1 MNDQKHYYKTRIF
14 KDDPKAT
21 SEINNQVHVLEEEGT
36 KGTPLVR
43 KPATSGLKP
52 LSFKNVADHFAAPK
66 QVLTRST
73 SERKQLPTPSS
84 STSSSE
90 RHTSNSQLSNEKE
103 KLKEKLKNKEKL
115 TFRERINLLKN
126 IDMRSSSSVV
136 KEEQPKSR
144 NDNLEKNEMNGT
156 LQEKA
161 TGGSKLPPMVT
172 MRRSSRNKPKNS
184 EYETSSQSGNEL
196 PVGGGQL
203 EEENSKF
210 ESSEITSRAEHKSM
224 EEAVASTNLEMK
236 SSEVADGWK
245 LYDENAEKTN
255 DEIEKKFDHPEQ
267 YQQRALPPVPLTPLQ
282 QPSSSS
288 SSSKAEPKKLFSP
301 QSFLL
306 EKIFHFPAQPSS
318 EKVSSSSS
326 PEANEKEEIILVQQF
341 EEFLFSITDIIR
353 SLFAF
358 TEDLEL
364 KIEYYLLLGNSFL
377 PHRVQQFFHYIAPLL
392 KQFAVFLELFFV
404 FILIILEVL
413 IEVLSYLWN
422 QWKNESPELLLGIIF
437 GVIFCFFGS
446 FFFTTIAAFESFRL
460 FGYDR
465 LLISI
470 KQINDD
476 LKKLKHSSQRF
487 SAALV
492 RHRSI
497 STAENNSMKSN
508 NESSAKEQQPDITTA
523 PVNDDDTKKSE
534 CENSIGVFNNNT
546 PSLPA
551 SFLLQSTFSTLASI
565 NPNHLFQAVFVLNAG
580 LLAALTTLKIQFA
593 KTITLGNSVALMLEK
608 PVFYFLEPIF
618 VAVLPTE
625 LAVWGQFFLKLGL
638 KFLAI
643 SISWTLQRFLSLFH
657 SSIRGGLLISKNF
670 ITYLLRTDVLNR
682 YLPNFLQFLPPKV
695 QENKDLVIYGLGY
708 GLAVVGMIF
717 QFTYRNA
724 LPFPF
729 SYLFF
734 PFLLVERTLIWLV
747 NNSSFVFQN
756 M

>member
-1 MNDQKHYYKTRIF
+1 MNDQKHYYKTRLF
-14 KDDPKAT
+14 KDDPKST
-21 SEINNQVHVLEEEGT
+21 SEINNLVHVLEEEGT
-36 KGTPLVR
+36 KGTPPVR
-43 KPATSGLKP
+43 KPGTSGLKP

-66 QVLTRST
+66 QLLTRS
-73 SERKQLPTPSS
+73 ERKPEPTPSS

-90 RHTSNSQLSNEKE
+90 RCTSIRQLSNEKE

-126 IDMRSSSSVV
+126 IDMKSSSSVV
-136 KEEQPKSR
+136 REEQRMAR
-144 NDNLEKNEMNGT
+144 NDNLEKNEKNGT
-156 LQEKA
+156 FQEKA
-161 TGGSKLPPMVT
+161 MEGGKLPPMVT
-172 MRRSSRNKPKNS
+172 MRRSSRSKPKNS
-184 EYETSSQSGNEL
+184 ECETSSQSGNEL
-196 PVGGGQL
+196 TVGGTQL
-203 EEENSKF
+203 EGENSKL
-210 ESSEITSRAEHKSM
+210 ESSERISRLEQKKPEA
-224 EEAVASTNLEMK
+224 AVASSNLEMK
-236 SSEVADGWK
+236 SSEVVEGWK

-255 DEIEKKFDHPEQ
+255 DELEKKFDHPEQ

-306 EKIFHFPAQPSS
+306 EKLFHFPSQPAS

-326 PEANEKEEIILVQQF
+326 PETNEKEEIILVQQF
-341 EEFLFSITDIIR
+341 EEFLSSITDIIR

-377 PHRVQQFFHYIAPLL
+377 PHRVQQFFHYISPLL

-404 FILIILEVL
+404 FILIILEVF

-508 NESSAKEQQPDITTA
+508 NENIAKEQRPDITTL
-523 PVNDDDTKKSE
+523 NDDDTKKSE
-534 CENSIGVFNNNT
+534 CENSTYVFNNNH
-546 PSLPA
+546 SALPA
-551 SFLLQSTFSTLASI
+551 SFLLQSTFTTLAYI

-708 GLAVVGMIF
+708 GLAVVGMMF